1 MTLRQLLSSSRRLL
15 SELRSADILEIVRQS
30 KNLEIVNR
38 QAQELRE
45 KRRLLSQIRRPVEYM
60 PMPLQLVLFQEMP
73 KHRLAF
79 PTSSS
84 APDTAIAWPPA
95 DQRTTGSASGFPETQ
110 PSQRSYG
117 PLSILQ
123 NGASTVPAW
132 TTSLAQ
138 SMSSFSPSHS
148 SKTKEEPYSSTTLLQ
163 CTCDYNIVIN
173 KSVHAAVEDCHGM
186 STPYNMPGEYVVMSG
201 QQGSYTGTAK
211 YEFKDITLADFRHA
225 LGWFSTYFDDT
236 VRETSSGGSSVL
248 AVQAS
253 SPFKQNSSG

>member
-173 KSVHAAVEDCHGM
+173 KS
-186 STPYNMPGEYVVMSG
+186 GEYVVMSG

-211 YEFKDITLADFRHA
+211 HEFKDITLADFRHA

>member
-1 MTLRQLLSSSRRLL
+1 
-15 SELRSADILEIVRQS
+15 
-30 KNLEIVNR
+30 
-38 QAQELRE
+38 
-45 KRRLLSQIRRPVEYM
+45 
-60 PMPLQLVLFQEMP
+60 MPLQLVLFQEMP

-123 NGASTVPAW
+123 NGASTVPDW

-211 YEFKDITLADFRHA
+211 HEFKDITLADFRHA